1 MGALL
6 LVRHGRASW
15 DAEDYDVLSPTG
27 WEQGRT
33 LGRAWAAAGV
43 RPAVVVRGS
52 LRRHRETTEAM
63 LEGLGEPDLP
73 VEVDTGWNEFD
84 HLDLLDRMPDP
95 PEVAPTDPTERQHVL
110 ERAVSAWIAAAPDH
124 PYAESYAGFAA
135 RSLAAFERTHALR
148 GTVAVL
154 TSGGVIGAVAAH
166 LLSAGDAG
174 LAATV
179 WPRLNVV
186 GVNTGVTR
194 VVLGRRGATL
204 VSFNEHAHLDGAPEL
219 LTYR

>member
-15 DAEDYDVLSPTG
+15 DAEDYDVLSAAG
-27 WEQGRT
+27 WEQGRI
-33 LGRAWAAAGV
+33 LGRTWAAGAV
-43 RPAVVVRGS
+43 RPTVVVRGS
-52 LRRHRETTEAM
+52 LRRHRETAEAV
-63 LEGLGEPDLP
+63 LEGLGASGLA
-73 VEVDTGWNEFD
+73 VEVDTGWDEFD
-84 HLDLLDRMPDP
+84 HLDLLTQMPDP
-95 PEVAPTDPTERQHVL
+95 PVVSPTDPTERQHVL
-110 ERAVSAWIAAAPDH
+110 ERAVAAWIEAGPDH
-124 PYAESYAGFAA
+124 PYVESYADFAA
-135 RSLAAFERTHALR
+135 RSVAAFERTHALS
-148 GTVAVL
+148 GTVVVL
-154 TSGGVIGAVAAH
+154 TSGGVIAAVAAH
-166 LLSAGDAG
+166 LLAAGDAG

-204 VSFNEHAHLDGAPEL
+204 VSFNEHAHLDGTPEL